1 MVVASPW
8 RTAARDLVAALLLLS
23 LCCSCVC
30 DSVGFSAGR
39 PSIRGANYGPVGDVA
54 GSAGEGV
61 RGAVDAAQAEV
72 QSADQAALRLRGGA
86 RQHKPVLS
94 ECQFQLSIMND
105 LRYDVSSVSV
115 SLGGS
120 GSQIFPMRVL
130 GKTDESTV
138 YVATALI
145 PSDSSEV
152 KFRYY
157 VKSGGG
163 GDLINQN
170 DDQFTIWVPPDGVPL
185 TSITIADRNIQQ
197 QHWTQVNT
205 YGQGAED
212 VWIRD
217 SVTFEFEQEGQGSKL
232 SGAKVQISRNNA
244 AGRKEAEAVIQH
256 RKDVVKAALGIPAA
270 VYGSAMSLKH
280 IREHGLPET
289 IDHAL
294 TTCSDAINNV
304 VVPAI
309 THGASS
315 VASGIADAAV
325 ACKECV
331 EEGPVHA
338 LGSAA
343 FLIVS
348 TVRDTTG
355 GGTRTVIKACSGA
368 SGQLASAAS
377 AAFDGVKSGG
387 EFVIVAGSTFAQ
399 AIASVP
405 VSIGSQV
412 ISACTNSVKSVA
424 MLPATVTRKV
434 LKSAPLDP
442 LVKEAKRHSSEIIS
456 HAAAATAA
464 VVTTMAANKNEGK
477 RGQRMVTG
485 RKATAAADVSINF
498 WSAPEAMWDGMT
510 SAKGSELD
518 SLKSIVDGAGSA
530 IAQAMS
536 GMTSAAAIWPV
547 ASGPDPLTSP
557 DFGYFPE
564 PEKRKPWFGIG
575 GIISRKG
582 GDSSKVDGDEPSFGF
597 DYNTLFGG
605 LAGAGAA
612 GGAYKGAKGV
622 FADRQAAKAAAR
634 AMAARK
640 VIESL
645 KPKLAIGDSV
655 HESTMKIG
663 SSQRSFTKKVTVKVG
678 KQPSRVLTAL
688 KASTASGN
696 PGGGSKPLARFS
708 RAVER
713 AMLRLSSRKQP
724 PPPPSNSASD
734 YFKMLMNRG
743 DQNQVKAK
751 GLRGLLQAG
760 KRFFASGEANLA
772 TLLRNLYGVRGQEA
786 ANKAANSGGK
796 SLVGFL
802 GRAVGFVAKRIR
814 FSV

>member
-1 MVVASPW
+1 MVVHGLRKEAC
-8 RTAARDLVAALLLLS
+8 DLVAVLLLLAWCGS
-23 LCCSCVC
+23 CLC
-30 DSVGFSAGR
+30 DTVGISAGR
-39 PSIRGANYGPVGDVA
+39 PSIKFTNVGPVGD
-54 GSAGEGV
+54 SAGRRSGAYGLG
-61 RGAVDAAQAEV
+61 GAVGAGRDEEEQGDE
-72 QSADQAALRLRGGA
+72 AALRLRGGGG
-86 RQHKPVLS
+86 RQNKPVLS

-170 DDQFTIWVPPDGVPL
+170 DEQFTIWVPPDGVPL

-232 SGAKVQISRNNA
+232 YGANVQISRNNA
-244 AGRKEAEAVIQH
+244 AGRKEAAQH

-270 VYGSAMSLKH
+270 VYGSAMSLRH
-280 IREHGLPET
+280 IREHGLGET
-289 IDHAL
+289 IDKAL
-294 TTCSDAINNV
+294 AECNAKLNDV
-304 VVPAI
+304 VLPAI
-309 THGASS
+309 SNGANGI
-315 VASGIADAAV
+315 ASGIACAAA
-325 ACKECV
+325 ACKECM
-331 EEGPVHA
+331 EEGPAHA

-368 SGQLASAAS
+368 SGQLANVAS
-377 AAFDGVKSGG
+377 AAFDGVRSGG

-399 AIASVP
+399 AIAAVP
-405 VSIGSQV
+405 VSIGTQV
-412 ISACTNSVKSVA
+412 ITACTNSVKSVA
-424 MLPATVTRKV
+424 MLPATVTKKV
-434 LKSAPLDP
+434 LKSAPFDP
-442 LVKEAKRHSSEIIS
+442 IVKEAQRHSAEIIS

-464 VVTTMAANKNEGK
+464 VVTTMAANKNEAERRLTGK
-477 RGQRMVTG
+477 K
-485 RKATAAADVSINF
+485 KAKAPTAVDSAINF
-498 WSAPEAMWDGMT
+498 WSAPEAMWDGTT
-510 SAKGSELD
+510 SAKEFDGF
-518 SLKSIVDGAGSA
+518 KSIVDGAGCIVSQA
-530 IAQAMS
+530 IS
-536 GMTSAAAIWPV
+536 GMQSAAAIWPS
-547 ASGPDPLTSP
+547 AYDFDPLSNP

-564 PEKRKPWFGIG
+564 PQKRKPWFGLG
-575 GIISRKG
+575 GLLPRNG
-582 GDSSKVDGDEPSFGF
+582 GDSSKDEPSFGLDF
-597 DYNTLFGG
+597 NTMFGG

-612 GGAYKGAKGV
+612 GGAYRGAKGV
-622 FADRQAAKAAAR
+622 FADRQAAKAEAR
-634 AMAARK
+634 ARAARK

-645 KPKLAIGDSV
+645 RPKLTIGDSA
-655 HESTMKIG
+655 HDATMKIG

-696 PGGGSKPLARFS
+696 SGGKSKPLARIS

-713 AMLRLSSRKQP
+713 AMVRLSSRKQP
-724 PPPPSNSASD
+724 PPPPSSASD
-734 YFKMLMNRG
+734 YFKMLMHRG
-743 DQNQVKAK
+743 EQNKANAK
-751 GLRGLLQAG
+751 GLKGLLQAC
-760 KRFFASGEANLA
+760 KRLFASGEANFA
-772 TLLRNLYGVRGQEA
+772 VLLRNLYGVQGKEA
-786 ANKAANSGGK
+786 ASKAGSSGGK

-802 GRAVGFVAKRIR
+802 GKAVGFVAKRIR

>member
-1 MVVASPW
+1 
-8 RTAARDLVAALLLLS
+8 
-23 LCCSCVC
+23 
-30 DSVGFSAGR
+30 
-39 PSIRGANYGPVGDVA
+39 
-54 GSAGEGV
+54 
-61 RGAVDAAQAEV
+61 
-72 QSADQAALRLRGGA
+72 
-86 RQHKPVLS
+86 
-94 ECQFQLSIMND
+94 
-105 LRYDVSSVSV
+105 VSSVSV

-270 VYGSAMSLKH
+270 VYGSAISLKH

-294 TTCSDAINNV
+294 ATCSDTINNV

-424 MLPATVTRKV
+424 MLPVTVTNKV
-434 LKSAPLDP
+434 LKSASLDP

-477 RGQRMVTG
+477 RGTRMVTG
-485 RKATAAADVSINF
+485 RKATAAADASTSF
-498 WSAPEAMWDGMT
+498 WSAPEAMWDGST
-510 SAKGSELD
+510 SAKGNELD

-530 IAQAMS
+530 IAQAVS
-536 GMTSAAAIWPV
+536 GMTSAAAIWP
-547 ASGPDPLTSP
+547 AAYGTDPLTSP

-564 PEKRKPWFGIG
+564 PEKRKPWFGLG
-575 GIISRKG
+575 GLIPRKG
-582 GDSSKVDGDEPSFGF
+582 GDSGKVDRDEPSFGLDF
-597 DYNTLFGG
+597 NTVFGG

-622 FADRQAAKAAAR
+622 FADRQAAKSAAR
-634 AMAARK
+634 ANAARK

-645 KPKLAIGDSV
+645 RPKLAIGDSA
-655 HESTMKIG
+655 HESAMKIG

-696 PGGGSKPLARFS
+696 SGGGSKPLARFS

-713 AMLRLSSRKQP
+713 AMLRLSTRKAPP
-724 PPPPSNSASD
+724 PPPPSSSASD

-772 TLLRNLYGVRGQEA
+772 NLLRNVYGVRGNEA

>member
-1 MVVASPW
+1 VASPW

-244 AGRKEAEAVIQH
+244 AGRKEDEAVIQH

-331 EEGPVHA
+331 EEGPVRA
-338 LGSAA
+338 IGSAA

-477 RGQRMVTG
+477 RGKRMVTG
-485 RKATAAADVSINF
+485 RKATAAADVSVNF
-498 WSAPEAMWDGMT
+498 WSAPEAMWDGST

-536 GMTSAAAIWPV
+536 GMTSAAAIWPL

-597 DYNTLFGG
+597 DYNTFFGG

-645 KPKLAIGDSV
+645 RPKLAIGDSV
-655 HESTMKIG
+655 HETTMKIG